1 MYKLIGKNVSHSY
14 SAEIYE
20 NLGYDYSIS
29 DLKKDQFIKF
39 MEDKAF
45 KGINVTMPYKED
57 VIKYLDHVDDIALEI
72 GAVNTVVNKN
82 GELFGYNT
90 DYYGLKYLFNHH
102 NIKVKNKDVLILG
115 TGATSKTAASV
126 LRSLNAKSIVKV
138 SRTYGK
144 NSITYADLDS
154 VKDFSIIVN
163 TTPCGMY
170 PNIEGQLL
178 DLSDFK
184 NLDAVVD
191 VIYNPIRTNL
201 VLAAQKLNIK
211 AVGGFEMLVG
221 QAIKSAQLFFNESYS
236 EEKISEVYKKMIL
249 KKTNIAIIGMP
260 TSGKTVIGRKLAIEL
275 DKEFVDTD
283 FMIVDKEAKV
293 ISEIF
298 RDDGE
303 DYFRILEAAIISDVA
318 KSSNTIIATGG
329 GSILDVNNVANLK
342 RNSLL
347 VFINRPLELLY
358 GDKSRPLTQNE
369 NDLKTIYNERIDI
382 YKQVADIEV
391 INDSSLDNVVEM
403 IKEAIKCAY

>member
-1 MYKLIGKNVSHSY
+1 MYKLIGENVSHSY

-90 DYYGLKYLFNHH
+90 DYYGLKYLFNHY

>member
-1 MYKLIGKNVSHSY
+1 
-14 SAEIYE
+14 
-20 NLGYDYSIS
+20 
-29 DLKKDQFIKF
+29 
-39 MEDKAF
+39 
-45 KGINVTMPYKED
+45 
-57 VIKYLDHVDDIALEI
+57 
-72 GAVNTVVNKN
+72 
-82 GELFGYNT
+82 
-90 DYYGLKYLFNHH
+90 
-102 NIKVKNKDVLILG
+102 
-115 TGATSKTAASV
+115 
-126 LRSLNAKSIVKV
+126 
-138 SRTYGK
+138 
-144 NSITYADLDS
+144 
-154 VKDFSIIVN
+154 
-163 TTPCGMY
+163 
-170 PNIEGQLL
+170 
-178 DLSDFK
+178 
-184 NLDAVVD
+184 
-191 VIYNPIRTNL
+191 
-201 VLAAQKLNIK
+201 
-211 AVGGFEMLVG
+211 
-221 QAIKSAQLFFNESYS
+221 
-236 EEKISEVYKKMIL
+236 
-249 KKTNIAIIGMP
+249 MP